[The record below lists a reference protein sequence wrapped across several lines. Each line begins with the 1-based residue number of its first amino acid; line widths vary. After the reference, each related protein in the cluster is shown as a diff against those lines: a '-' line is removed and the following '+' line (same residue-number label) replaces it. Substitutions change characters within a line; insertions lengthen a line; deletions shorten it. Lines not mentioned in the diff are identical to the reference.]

1 MAETLGS
8 IVKEA
13 KRNKY
18 SLTKKLSQDGEL
30 LGWMTWSQWSCIIM
44 HVCAWIMYVNADIVA
59 IWEGASEFVERQMLQ
74 QKVSKVMLV
83 L

>member
-30 LGWMTWSQWSCIIM
+30 LTNIA
-44 HVCAWIMYVNADIVA
+44 VIMYVTHVCECADIVA

-74 QKVSKVMLV
+74 QKVRFRTRLCYSCT
-83 L
+83 